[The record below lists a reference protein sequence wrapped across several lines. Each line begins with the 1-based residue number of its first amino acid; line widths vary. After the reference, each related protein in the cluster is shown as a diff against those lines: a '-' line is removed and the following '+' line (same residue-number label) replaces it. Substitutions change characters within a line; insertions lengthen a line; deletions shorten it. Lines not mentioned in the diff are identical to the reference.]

1 MLLQLLVSFIKFIS
15 HKNKNLVNNSK
26 LCKPVNN
33 TNAMIGRKKSIV
45 SRFKKK
51 NESSFIGGSP
61 CHLANIA
68 AGNANDAF
76 SSILDSMQK
85 M

>member
-1 MLLQLLVSFIKFIS
+1 
-15 HKNKNLVNNSK
+15 
-26 LCKPVNN
+26 
-33 TNAMIGRKKSIV
+33 MIGRKKSIV

-51 NESSFIGGSP
+51 NESCFIGGSP

-68 AGNANDAF
+68 ASNANDAF

>member
-1 MLLQLLVSFIKFIS
+1 
-15 HKNKNLVNNSK
+15 
-26 LCKPVNN
+26 
-33 TNAMIGRKKSIV
+33 MIGRKKSIA

-51 NESSFIGGSP
+51 NESFIGGSP

-68 AGNANDAF
+68 ASNANDAF

-85 M
+85 MRW